1 MLGNILINPKNQDI
15 HAFGQSLFCLPCV
28 MKKGNILQG
37 EITILAGTLL
47 TTEFQNSHVKPT
59 RSEKKKTTITVE
71 DFIMP

>member
-37 EITILAGTLL
+37 EITILAVYALNNRVSKFTC
-47 TTEFQNSHVKPT
+47 
-59 RSEKKKTTITVE
+59 KTYEI
-71 DFIMP
+71 